1 MCYLGRFIWLLLN
14 KILLA
19 SRRNRTKET
28 QQIAWQKDYCRVS
41 LPLRVF
47 QTLTRSTHFKKCF
60 TFHHICIQFSSV
72 SQLCPTLCNPMD
84 CSRPGLPV
92 HHQFPELA
100 QTHVHGVG
108 DDIQPSHPLSS
119 PSSPSFNLPQHQ
131 GLFQW
136 VSSLHQVA
144 QGLELQLQPQS
155 FQWIFRTDFL

>member
-47 QTLTRSTHFKKCF
+47 QTLTRSTHFKKRF
-60 TFHHICIQFSSV
+60 TFHHICIQFNSV

-131 GLFQW
+131 GLFQ
-136 VSSLHQVA
+136 
-144 QGLELQLQPQS
+144 
-155 FQWIFRTDFL
+155 